1 MSFNTNMS
9 HSGEA
14 RFDSQMQQA
23 QVEVP
28 LHPHWQE
35 IFRKYDLDND
45 GRISLTELRAM
56 ILSESYEND
65 IPEHTVRMIMQKA
78 DEDQSGY
85 LDMREFEKMVHTKEF
100 RSLMG
105 HMVSAYIRS
114 TIVPRKHARGPTDV
128 LDARGDY
135 EDEYSC
141 SPPSVCMLV
150 ISVIEIVTYMWDV
163 IKDGNHAASGPAATI
178 FIYDPQKRYE
188 VWRYAT
194 YMFVHVGVM
203 HITVNLLV
211 QVLLGTP
218 LEMVHRWWRVLII
231 YFAGVLAGSLGTSI
245 SDPKVYL
252 AGASGGVY
260 ALITAHVSSIVMNWS
275 EMRFALLQLVVFF
288 ILTASDIGTA
298 IYNRYI
304 LEDGQRDRIGYAAHL
319 AGALAGLLVGIN
331 VLRNLQV
338 KRWEKVMWWISLI
351 TYCALMLAA
360 IIWNIAFPEYFS

>member
-1 MSFNTNMS
+1 MS